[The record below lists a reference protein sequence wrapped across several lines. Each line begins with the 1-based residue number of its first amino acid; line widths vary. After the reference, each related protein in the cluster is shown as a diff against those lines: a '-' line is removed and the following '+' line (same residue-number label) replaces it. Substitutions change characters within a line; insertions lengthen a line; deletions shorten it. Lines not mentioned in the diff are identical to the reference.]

1 MIQRLFIA
9 AGVALALSGTAFA
22 EGAKAG
28 AKAQGAVT
36 GDTTANAVA
45 QCDSM
50 TGAAKSTC
58 LQQAREAVDR
68 SAAGATSS
76 SASGRA
82 GASSA
87 TVSPSKDAAPV
98 TSSPKGY

>member
-36 GDTTANAVA
+36 GDTTANAIA
-45 QCDSM
+45 QCESL
-50 TGAAKSTC
+50 TGAAKSNC

-82 GASSA
+82 GASA
-87 TVSPSKDAAPV
+87 TVSPPKDAAPV

>member
-36 GDTTANAVA
+36 GDTTANAIA
-45 QCDSM
+45 QCDTM

-82 GASSA
+82 GASA
-87 TVSPSKDAAPV
+87 TVSPSKDAAAV

>member
-1 MIQRLFIA
+1 MIQRLLIA

-36 GDTTANAVA
+36 GDTTANAIA
-45 QCDSM
+45 QCESM

-82 GASSA
+82 GAST
-87 TVSPSKDAAPV
+87 TVSPPKDAAP

>member
-22 EGAKAG
+22 EGAKAE
-28 AKAQGAVT
+28 AKAQRAVT
-36 GDTTANAVA
+36 GDTTANAIA

-58 LQQAREAVDR
+58 LRQAREADR

-82 GASSA
+82 GASA